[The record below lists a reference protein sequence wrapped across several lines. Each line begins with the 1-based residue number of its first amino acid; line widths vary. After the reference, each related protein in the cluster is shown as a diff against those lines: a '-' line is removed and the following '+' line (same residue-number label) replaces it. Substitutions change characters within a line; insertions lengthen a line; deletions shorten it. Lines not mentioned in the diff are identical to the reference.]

1 MVNFGTLFQDLREPT
16 SPLEYCEL
24 RKPGILYKSKTSI
37 FGLVA
42 SRDHGQPYFYARQVF
57 DGVDFRSATG
67 ELQEPAQEN
76 QVTEIIVQKPRIQV
90 EAVITR
96 EAGNVKSIEFQRLQ
110 TSGGQKV
117 LQRVLDFSRDEAASL
132 QSFFRRLDQI
142 DPNEVPENTRYLDEA
157 TRVEVT
163 SNEAGLL
170 ELLRTNPE
178 LTAKLMSADPA
189 LLRLQQLYQRQES
202 VDAFEALVTNDAASE
217 SDFQKF
223 FEANKWLM
231 GLALDTHL
239 FTSVNEDK
247 LEQVTTGFSVTGAGK
262 RVDALLKTAGV
273 IRSIAFAEIKKPS
286 TDLIDPVAYRSEV
299 WAPSKELG
307 GAVVQV
313 QQTIHKALETIAH
326 SRLDVRD
333 KDGAKAET
341 LYSYAPRGFVVAGRL
356 DEFVTPNGEVQEYRF
371 RAFESFRR
379 SISGITILTYDEV
392 LARAKAAI
400 DFDGE
405 EQSEEVTTD

>member
-1 MVNFGTLFQDLREPT
+1 MVDFRSLSQNAIESPSPGEYCDLRQA
-16 SPLEYCEL
+16 
-24 RKPGILYKSKTSI
+24 GILYKSKTSI
-37 FGLVA
+37 LGLEA
-42 SRDHGQPYFYARQVF
+42 SRDHGHAYFYARQVF
-57 DGVDFRSATG
+57 DEVNFRGATG
-67 ELQEPAQEN
+67 ELQEPEQEN
-76 QVTEIIVQKPRIQV
+76 QVTEIIVQKPRVQV

-96 EAGNVKSIEFQRLQ
+96 EAGNLKSIEFQRLQ

-117 LQRVLDFSRDEAASL
+117 LQRVLDFNRDEAAAL

-142 DPNEVPENTRYLDEA
+142 DPGEVQENTRYLDDA
-157 TRVEVT
+157 TRIEVT

-189 LLRLQQLYQRQES
+189 LSRLQQLYERQES
-202 VDAFEALVTNDAASE
+202 VDAFEALVTDDDAAE

-223 FEANKWLM
+223 FETNKWLI

-239 FTSVNEDK
+239 FTSVNDDK
-247 LEQVTTGFSVTGAGK
+247 LEQVTTGFSVNGAGK

-286 TDLIDPVAYRSEV
+286 TDLIDGVRYRSEV
-299 WAPSKELG
+299 WAPSRELG

-333 KDGAKAET
+333 MNGARTES
-341 LYSYAPRGFVVAGRL
+341 LYSYAPRGFIVAGRL
-356 DEFVTPNGEVQEYRF
+356 DEFVAPNGEVQEYRF

-400 DFDGE
+400 DLE
-405 EQSEEVTTD
+405 NIKEPAETTD